1 MRAKKFRNKLSLNKT
16 TIANMNNLELTSIRG
31 GNEDFSQA
39 SPTDC
44 ETCGE
49 TGGGGVSN
57 QSCIGNGGCFYHSDP
72 GLPC

>member
-1 MRAKKFRNKLSLNKT
+1 MKTKKFKNKLNLNKE
-16 TIANMNNLELTSIRG
+16 TIANMDLRFIRG
-31 GNEDFSQA
+31 GQEDFSQA

-57 QSCIGNGGCFYHSDP
+57 QSCIGDGGCFYHSDP
-72 GLPC
+72 GFPC